1 MEWMKDKMV
10 NRVKMASLDKR
21 KLIILSGKYGTV
33 LILFGMII
41 VFSFLLPTFRST
53 NNILNIFGQ
62 TSMLSI
68 FAAGMTCALKM
79 GDFDLSIG
87 ATSAISSIIVATLL
101 LAGFAAPL
109 AISGALLTGIII
121 GVINGF
127 FVAYLGLNALVC
139 TLAIMSITLGVAMG
153 ITKGN
158 SIWDLPESF
167 SLLGQGELVG
177 IPVRFIIAISLLFAL
192 WIFHVYTPTG
202 RRMEAIGGNP
212 DAARMSGINVEY
224 HRLIGFVLSGFCAS
238 LAGVLLTSQLMTA
251 NATQGA
257 DYLLDAFGASFIGA
271 ATIHIGRFHIWG
283 TFIGVLIVVIAING
297 LIIMMMPSY
306 LAQFIQGLILLVAIL
321 FAGLTGRFLK
331 K

>member
-10 NRVKMASLDKR
+10 NKVKMASLDKR
-21 KLIILSGKYGTV
+21 ELIILSGKYGTV

-41 VFSFLLPTFRST
+41 AFSLFLPTFRSV
-53 NNILNIFGQ
+53 NNILNVLGQ
-62 TSMLSI
+62 TTMLSI

-87 ATSAISSIIVATLL
+87 AISAISSIIVATLL

-109 AISGALLTGIII
+109 AISGALLAGIII

-167 SLLGQGELVG
+167 SLLGQGDISG
-177 IPVRFIIAISLLFAL
+177 IPIRFIIAISLLFAL

-251 NATQGA
+251 NATQGT

-306 LAQFIQGLILLVAIL
+306 LTQFIQGLILLVAIL
-321 FAGLTGRFLK
+321 LAGLTGRFLK